1 MTEAVVATIAEG
13 YKDVHRQLREAIQSL
28 DTAALSWA
36 PGAETNS
43 AQVLVVH
50 LLGSEGEIWRTVA
63 NLPSDRDRPTEF
75 RTEGA
80 TVADLLSRL
89 DAADAL
95 VDEVAPHITTHDL
108 HAMKPRGD
116 RPPQTGLSWLITN
129 YGHAREHLAQLQL
142 TLQLWQQRR

>member
-13 YKDVHRQLREAIQSL
+13 YKDVHRQLREAIQGL
-28 DTAALSWA
+28 DAAALSWM
-36 PGAETNS
+36 PGAETSS

-63 NLPSDRDRPTEF
+63 SLPSDRDRPSEF

-89 DAADAL
+89 AAADAL
-95 VDEVAPHITTHDL
+95 VDEVAPRVTTQDL
-108 HAMKPRGD
+108 QAVKARGD
-116 RPPQTGLSWLITN
+116 RTPQTGLYWLVTN